1 MKISMGPGKGKRAL
15 NKSMKSSTK
24 EATDEVTQKTY
35 HSPSGR
41 DSDNTTMV
49 MVKGK
54 WVKK

>member
-1 MKISMGPGKGKRAL
+1 MKISMGPGKGK
-15 NKSMKSSTK
+15 KKTV
-24 EATDEVTQKTY
+24 VTEKTY